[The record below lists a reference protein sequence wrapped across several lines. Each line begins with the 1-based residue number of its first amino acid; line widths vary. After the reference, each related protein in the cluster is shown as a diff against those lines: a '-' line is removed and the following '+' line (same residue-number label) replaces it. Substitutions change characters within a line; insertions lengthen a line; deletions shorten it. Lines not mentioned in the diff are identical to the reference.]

1 MSVRA
6 IDDNR
11 DWQFGQ
17 SKQSYK
23 IGIEETAQMIKTRV
37 LSFLGDCFFATQEGI
52 DWLNLLGKG
61 AQKEEDLKKSIS
73 LVILETPR
81 VLALNKVEL
90 IRDRDSRKLIISYDV
105 ATIYS
110 QSYIG
115 SIGVDN
121 GQ

>member
-6 IDDNR
+6 IVDNR
-11 DWQFGQ
+11 DWHFGQ

-52 DWLNLLGKG
+52 VWLNLLGKG

-121 GQ
+121 G

>member
-23 IGIEETAQMIKTRV
+23 VGIEETAQMIKTRV

-61 AQKEEDLKKSIS
+61 AQKEEDLKKS
-73 LVILETPR
+73 VR
-81 VLALNKVEL
+81 NFWNGAVK
-90 IRDRDSRKLIISYDV
+90 IISFVPGVPWILPNYRQIWLS
-105 ATIYS
+105 TIWTS
-110 QSYIG
+110 FL
-115 SIGVDN
+115 VL
-121 GQ
+121 

>member
-37 LSFLGDCFFATQEGI
+37 LSFLGDCF
-52 DWLNLLGKG
+52 
-61 AQKEEDLKKSIS
+61 
-73 LVILETPR
+73 LV
-81 VLALNKVEL
+81 
-90 IRDRDSRKLIISYDV
+90 RKLIKV
-105 ATIYS
+105 
-110 QSYIG
+110 
-115 SIGVDN
+115 
-121 GQ
+121 